1 MMDKQLSCIDCAA
14 KSCLKVVNPA
24 AALFTARFYYSRLFQ
39 EEEKEGENA

>member
-14 KSCLKVVNPA
+14 KSCLEGHNPA
-24 AALFTARFYYSRLFQ
+24 AALYTARSYYSRLFQ